1 MSDQK
6 QRLILAQA
14 RLNGGKITKKEAIE
28 VPGVDTYY
36 HNAEKHVGEILSR
49 MVKKN
54 LLIRIK
60 PGHFEMRFKPVD
72 PNQTKLF

>member
-6 QRLILAQA
+6 QRLILAYA
-14 RLNGGKITKKEAIE
+14 RQNGGKITKKKAME

-36 HNAEKHVGEILSR
+36 CNGAKHVGEIISR
-49 MVKKN
+49 MVKRG
-54 LLIRIK
+54 LLTRIK
-60 PGHFEMRFKPVD
+60 PGHYEMRFKTD